1 MDTLRLYAD
10 IARLRS
16 LSQAAERHG
25 ITQSAASQRMAQL
38 EKKLGV
44 ALLDRSMRPVGLTA
58 AGRAYLAGVQEALA
72 TLDAAEAQAKSLA
85 NESGS
90 ATGAAIPLRLQVR
103 GEVRISAIYSAGMD
117 LLASLTHAFEKTHP
131 GVAITMDYQKP
142 EAVHRAVIEG
152 RADFG
157 IVSYPERSAN
167 LRILPLREERMGLV
181 SPPQPASTAH
191 ALAMAA
197 PGGVR
202 ATDLA
207 GVPML
212 GFDLNLPIGRRIER
226 HLKQHGC
233 PDPVFEHRLDNI
245 DSVKSAIF
253 ATGLPAILPLRTVA
267 REVGTGALRAVP
279 LIPELVRPV
288 AVITPKDGS
297 RLSPAAKAVLEELL
311 KEAKPDGNLKTA
323 A

>member
-1 MDTLRLYAD
+1 MDTLRLFVD
-10 IARLRS
+10 ISRLRS
-16 LSQAAERHG
+16 FSAAAERQG

-38 EKKLGV
+38 EKQLGFP
-44 ALLDRSMRPVGLTA
+44 LLDRSVRPLGLTP
-58 AGRAYLAGVQEALA
+58 AGRAYLAGAQEALA
-72 TLDAAEAQAKSLA
+72 ALDAAEAQAKALFA
-85 NESGS
+85 EQGSGAPRAGS
-90 ATGAAIPLRLQVR
+90 LQVR

-117 LLASLTHAFEKTHP
+117 LLSGLTHAFEKAHP
-131 GVAITMDYQKP
+131 GVAVTMDYQKP
-142 EAVHRAVIEG
+142 DAVHRAVIEG

-157 IVSYPERSAN
+157 IVSYPERSTN

-197 PGGVR
+197 REGVR
-202 ATDLA
+202 AGDLDGIA
-207 GVPML
+207 ML
-212 GFDLNLPIGRRIER
+212 GFDLTLPIGRRIER
-226 HLKQHGC
+226 HLKQNGC
-233 PDPVFEHRLDNI
+233 EEPVFEHRFDNI

-267 REVGTGALRAVP
+267 REVAQGTLKAVP
-279 LIPELVRPV
+279 LVPELVRPV
-288 AVITPKDGS
+288 AVILPKDAGL
-297 RLSPAAKAVLEELL
+297 LSPAAKAVLEELL

>member
-1 MDTLRLYAD
+1 MDTLRLFVD
-10 IARLRS
+10 ICRLRS
-16 LSQAAERHG
+16 LSAAAQRHG
-25 ITQSAASQRMAQL
+25 ITQSAASQRMAQM
-38 EKKLGV
+38 EKQLGF
-44 ALLDRSMRPVGLTA
+44 ALLDRSVRPVGLTA
-58 AGRAYLAGVQEALA
+58 AGRAYLVGAQEALA
-72 TLDAAEAQAKSLA
+72 ALDGAEAQAKAIA
-85 NESGS
+85 NEQRSG
-90 ATGAAIPLRLQVR
+90 ATRAGSFQVR

-117 LLASLTHAFEKTHP
+117 LLAGLTHAFEKAHP
-131 GVAITMDYQKP
+131 GVAISMDYQKP
-142 EAVHRAVIEG
+142 DAVHRAVLEG

-157 IVSYPERSAN
+157 IVSYPERSAG

-191 ALAMAA
+191 ALAMGAA
-197 PGGVR
+197 GGVR
-202 ATDLA
+202 AADLT
-207 GVPML
+207 GVAML
-212 GFDLNLPIGRRIER
+212 GFDLTLPIGRRIER

-233 PDPVFEHRLDNI
+233 EAPVFEHRFDNI

-267 REVGTGALRAVP
+267 RETAQGALRAVP

-297 RLSPAAKAVLEELL
+297 LLSPAAKAVLEELL
-311 KEAKPDGNLKTA
+311 KEAPPDGTLKSA